1 MSFGHMSEFY
11 EEMII
16 WRTDSGISLSAN
28 LEPEEERGLHWT
40 LTILESSCL
49 FQIEI
54 ILTLIARRH

>member
-28 LEPEEERGLHWT
+28 LEPEEERGLH
-40 LTILESSCL
+40 
-49 FQIEI
+49 
-54 ILTLIARRH
+54 